1 MPTKMNCCD
10 DYGNCTQGI
19 NCPVRVQPV
28 TFKQSCWRLA
38 YWMLMSVAGLLWLA
52 LLICYVY

>member
-1 MPTKMNCCD
+1 MPTKICCD
-10 DYGNCTQGI
+10 GNCRQGRD
-19 NCPVRVQPV
+19 CPVQPV
-28 TFKQSCWRLA
+28 TLKQFYWRLA